1 MRYAGILSVAFGL
14 AMLSSAFKPARELS
28 VSSPAFTHNGVIPAK
43 YTCEGED
50 VSPPLQINNLPANT
64 RSLAIVLH
72 DPDAKVAGGFT
83 HWVKWNID
91 PMTSIPEGYDGG
103 KTGMNTLAKHAYK
116 GMCPPDG
123 SHRYYFTVYALD
135 AKLNIDINTDKASL
149 EKKMRGH
156 ILAEGELV
164 GLYEKM
170 K

>member
-1 MRYAGILSVAFGL
+1 MYAL
-14 AMLSSAFKPARELS
+14 ASFTPGRELS
-28 VSSPAFTHNGVIPAK
+28 VTSSAFTHNGKIPAK

-50 VSPPLQINNLPANT
+50 VSPPLQISNMPPST

-72 DPDAKVAGGFT
+72 DPDAQVTGGFT
-83 HWVKWNID
+83 HWVKWNLE
-91 PMTSIPEGYDGG
+91 PMAYIPEGYEGG
-103 KTGMNTLAKHAYK
+103 KTGMNTIAKHDYK
-116 GMCPPDG
+116 GMCPPAG

-135 AKLNIDINTDKASL
+135 TKLNIDINTDKAGL

-164 GLYEKM
+164 GLYEKG